1 MVKPSIMWIIW
12 QFEERRMLID
22 PRRKSVKKEQH
33 LPFLGIGPIYVI
45 SILFLTLIAL
55 LLRDHPVFAAGRMNL
70 LRVPLIIIGVLVILM
85 SVFMWIQAVL
95 VSKLHE
101 NIKENHLLTSG
112 VYAWVRHPIYSAFM
126 LLCTGLLLLAGNA
139 CFFVLPLI
147 YWGLLTVLIMHSE
160 EKWLKDLYGNE
171 YLEYCRKVNRCWPWK
186 PQKSEK

>member
-1 MVKPSIMWIIW
+1 MVKPSIMWTVW
-12 QFEERRMLID
+12 HFEERRMLID

-55 LLRDHPVFAAGRMNL
+55 LLRDHPVFAAGRLNL
-70 LRVPLIIIGVLVILM
+70 LRVPLIIIGGLMILM

-112 VYAWVRHPIYSAFM
+112 VYAWVRNPIYSAFM

-139 CFFVLPLI
+139 CFFALPLI

>member
-1 MVKPSIMWIIW
+1 MVKPSIMWTVW
-12 QFEERRMLID
+12 HFEERRMLID

-55 LLRDHPVFAAGRMNL
+55 LLRDHPVFAAGRLNL
-70 LRVPLIIIGVLVILM
+70 LRVPLIIIGGLMILM

-112 VYAWVRHPIYSAFM
+112 VYAWVRNPIYSAFM

-139 CFFVLPLI
+139 CFFALPLI

-186 PQKSEK
+186 PKKSET

>member
-1 MVKPSIMWIIW
+1 MVKPSIMWTVW

-55 LLRDHPVFAAGRMNL
+55 LLRDHPVFAAGRLNL

-95 VSKLHE
+95 VSKLHK

-112 VYAWVRHPIYSAFM
+112 VYAWVRQPFIP
-126 LLCTGLLLLAGNA
+126 LLCFSARVSFFLLAMPA
-139 CFFVLPLI
+139 SLFFLWFTGVC
-147 YWGLLTVLIMHSE
+147 W
-160 EKWLKDLYGNE
+160 
-171 YLEYCRKVNRCWPWK
+171 RCW
-186 PQKSEK
+186 

>member
-1 MVKPSIMWIIW
+1 MVKPSIMWTVW
-12 QFEERRMLID
+12 HFEERRMLID

-55 LLRDHPVFAAGRMNL
+55 LLRDHPVFAAGRLNL

-112 VYAWVRHPIYSAFM
+112 VYAWVRNPIYSAFM

-139 CFFVLPLI
+139 CFFALPLI

-186 PQKSEK
+186 PKKSET

>member
-1 MVKPSIMWIIW
+1 MVKPSIMWTVW
-12 QFEERRMLID
+12 HFEERRMLID

-55 LLRDHPVFAAGRMNL
+55 LLRDHPVFAAGRLNL
-70 LRVPLIIIGVLVILM
+70 LRVPLIIIGGLMILM

-112 VYAWVRHPIYSAFM
+112 VYAWVRNPIYSAFM

-139 CFFVLPLI
+139 CFFALPLI

-186 PQKSEK
+186 PKKTEK

>member
-1 MVKPSIMWIIW
+1 MKPSMMWTIL
-12 QFEERRMLID
+12 QFKERRMLID
-22 PRRKSVKKEQH
+22 PGRKSVKKEQH

-55 LLRDHPVFAAGRMNL
+55 LLRDHPVFAAGRLNL

>member
-1 MVKPSIMWIIW
+1 MWTVW
-12 QFEERRMLID
+12 HFEERRMLID

-55 LLRDHPVFAAGRMNL
+55 LLRDHPVFAAGRLNL

-139 CFFVLPLI
+139 CLFVLPLI

>member
-1 MVKPSIMWIIW
+1 MVKPSIMWTVW
-12 QFEERRMLID
+12 HFEDRRMLID

-55 LLRDHPVFAAGRMNL
+55 LLRDHPVFAAGRLNL
-70 LRVPLIIIGVLVILM
+70 LRVPLIIIGGLMILM

-112 VYAWVRHPIYSAFM
+112 VYAWVRNPIYSAFM

-139 CFFVLPLI
+139 CFFALPLI

>member
-1 MVKPSIMWIIW
+1 MWTIW
-12 QFEERRMLID
+12 QFKERRMLID
-22 PRRKSVKKEQH
+22 PGRKSVKKEQH

-55 LLRDHPVFAAGRMNL
+55 LLRDHPVFAAGRLNL